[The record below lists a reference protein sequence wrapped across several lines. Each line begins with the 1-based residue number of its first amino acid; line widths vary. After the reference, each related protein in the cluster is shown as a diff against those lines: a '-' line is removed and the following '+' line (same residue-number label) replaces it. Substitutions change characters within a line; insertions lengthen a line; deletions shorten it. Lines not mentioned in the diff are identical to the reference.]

1 MSPTPEPQNELRPP
15 SPAEARYLEVM
26 GRLGRHGTP
35 VAGAAI
41 ARSLGLSAP
50 TVHEMLR
57 RLEADGFIQ
66 RAQGRGW
73 EMTADGRR
81 QADAVRRRRRVVEH
95 FLRTVLDVP
104 EDEVATEADALLT
117 AVTPKLEDRLRAASW
132 PGERPCGEL
141 SRNDRSSARFV
152 ATSRRP

>member
-1 MSPTPEPQNELRPP
+1 MSRTSEPQNELRPP

-26 GRLGRHGTP
+26 GRVGRHGTP

-66 RAQGRGW
+66 RAEGRGW

-117 AVTPKLEDRLRAASW
+117 AVSPKLEERLRAASW

-141 SRNDRSSARFV
+141 AARSDHSVRFV
-152 ATSRRP
+152 AAARRP

>member
-1 MSPTPEPQNELRPP
+1 MSESDVDTDLRPP

-57 RLEADGFIQ
+57 RLEADGFIT
-66 RAQGRGW
+66 RADSGGW
-73 EMTADGRR
+73 TLTVIGRR

-95 FLRTVLDVP
+95 FLRTVLAVP
-104 EDEVATEADALLT
+104 EDEVALEADALLT
-117 AVTPKLEDRLRAASW
+117 AVSPALEDRLRDASW
-132 PGERPCGEL
+132 PGDRPCGEL
-141 SRNDRSSARFV
+141 ARHPAARV
-152 ATSRRP
+152 EVGGPVRQ

>member
-1 MSPTPEPQNELRPP
+1 MPTTPEPQNELRPP
-15 SPAEARYLEVM
+15 SPAEARYLEVI
-26 GRLGRHGTP
+26 GRLGRHSSP

-66 RAQGRGW
+66 RAEGRGW
-73 EMTADGRR
+73 TMTDDGRR

-117 AVTPKLEDRLRAASW
+117 AVSPKLEDRLRAASW

-141 SRNDRSSARFV
+141 ARNERASRFV
-152 ATSRRP
+152 AASRRP